1 MFDPDEISSR
11 RRNSKSGVAQRPKLF
26 TAVQVNESIN
36 ERKED
41 DLVAGQDKGNPILI
55 IHDTFPRVANRII
68 EFWNSDQLG
77 EYLNTVVFMDRIDRS
92 GFPHQVMQ
100 AIIEISLLWEKNNG
114 KLDETNPWLM
124 DPHLDKAFKKDNI
137 EGALR
142 LKHTVAST
150 LSGKDAAIID
160 AIDEGFIKK

>member
-11 RRNSKSGVAQRPKLF
+11 RRNAKAGPVSRPKLF
-26 TAVQVNESIN
+26 TAAQVNELIN
-36 ERKED
+36 ERKDD
-41 DLVAGQDKGNPILI
+41 DLVAGEDKGNPILI

-68 EFWNSDQLG
+68 EFWSGDQLG

-92 GFPHQVMQ
+92 GFPHKVMQ
-100 AIIEISLLWEKNNG
+100 AILEISILWEKNNG

-124 DPHLDKAFKKDNI
+124 DPHLDKAFKKDHI

-142 LKHTVAST
+142 SKRYLASS
-150 LSGKDAAIID
+150 LNGKDAAIID